1 MAGAPGFRNST
12 AGVHHNRGPWPGRE
26 RGRVIR
32 ILLGGLVLALTG
44 LTALA
49 GTDSSNEP
57 STMRF
62 QWHSE
67 GTAGLCGKACH
78 AWISAVGPITEKTP
92 RDLAAFVADRDAHG
106 AVMVFDSEGGS
117 VVDTL
122 ELGRALRRL
131 DITTTVGKTMTG
143 PASRG
148 RATISPS
155 ASCESMCAFAV
166 LGGAYRYVPPEA
178 RVLVHQIWL
187 AKKRERPETASY
199 AADEIVLVE
208 RDIGSLARYTIEMGG
223 NIELLETALK
233 VPPWEPLYRLS
244 RDEIQRMGLNTV
256 DHLFKDQ
263 IGDVATTTGLA
274 TPPPAS
280 APRD

>member
-1 MAGAPGFRNST
+1 
-12 AGVHHNRGPWPGRE
+12 
-26 RGRVIR
+26 VIR
-32 ILLGGLVLALTG
+32 ILLGGLVLACTG

-62 QWHSE
+62 QWRSE
-67 GTAGLCGKACH
+67 GTAGLCGKACRV
-78 AWISAVGPITEKTP
+78 WISAVGPITEKTP
-92 RDLAAFVADRDAHG
+92 RDLAAFAAERDAHG
-106 AVMVFDSEGGS
+106 AVMVLDSEGGS

-131 DITTTVGKTMTG
+131 DITTTVGKTVTG
-143 PASRG
+143 PARG
-148 RATISPS
+148 RVTISPS
-155 ASCESMCAFAV
+155 ASCESMCAFAL
-166 LGGAYRYVPPEA
+166 LGGAQRYVPPEA

-233 VPPWEPLYRLS
+233 VPPWQPLYRLS

-256 DHLFKDQ
+256 DHLFKDE
-263 IGDVATTTGLA
+263 IADVVIRQENQGLA
-274 TPPPAS
+274 RGSATSEPTRVTSGVTVDGVTP
-280 APRD
+280 R